1 MTKFFALL
9 LTAAFALTGAGAL
22 PVDADTPTQTPAQD
36 LVDISGVVT
45 MLTEDALLITTDDG
59 QQIQANM
66 DGNTVMEISI
76 PGQDGLA
83 VGDYVDVVY
92 DGIMTRSLPGQ
103 IYAQVVRANAFD
115 GVVSEVQENS
125 FTLTR
130 DDGEPIIVNAPDT
143 LMANVTD
150 GARLRVYFNGA
161 MTMSLPAQIGATYIV
176 KLP

>member
-1 MTKFFALL
+1 MNKIFALL

-22 PVDADTPTQTPAQD
+22 PSDAEAPTAD

-59 QQIQANM
+59 QQVQANL
-66 DGNTVMEISI
+66 DGDTLMEISI

-83 VGDYVDVVY
+83 VGDYVYVIY

-103 IYAQVVRANAFD
+103 IYAQTVRATAFD
-115 GVVSEVQENS
+115 GVVSDVQKDS
-125 FTLTR
+125 FSLTR
-130 DDGEPIIVNAPDT
+130 DDGELVIVNAT
-143 LMANVTD
+143 EALMADVTN
-150 GARLRVYFNGA
+150 GARLRVYFSGA
-161 MTMSLPAQIGATYIV
+161 MTMSLPTQIGATYIV